1 MHGDHAGQRRRSMLA
16 GPASAK
22 RTHGCRRQ
30 RYGPRACATTQRTS
44 LLFVDGERLPVLLL
58 DLLELLVDDE
68 LLVRG
73 KALPHRLD
81 VRERDDGRR
90 GRRGRSRGV
99 RGARRGGECA
109 GRGAEGETRT
119 RQAEGLH
126 GDDGGDEEEE

>member
-1 MHGDHAGQRRRSMLA
+1 MRVSLPVCGVAAVSTQSARAGTQKSLA
-16 GPASAK
+16 
-22 RTHGCRRQ
+22 RTG
-30 RYGPRACATTQRTS
+30 
-44 LLFVDGERLPVLLL
+44 LLFVEGEALPVLLL
-58 DLLELLVDDE
+58 ELLELLVDDE

-90 GRRGRSRGV
+90 GRRGRSRAV